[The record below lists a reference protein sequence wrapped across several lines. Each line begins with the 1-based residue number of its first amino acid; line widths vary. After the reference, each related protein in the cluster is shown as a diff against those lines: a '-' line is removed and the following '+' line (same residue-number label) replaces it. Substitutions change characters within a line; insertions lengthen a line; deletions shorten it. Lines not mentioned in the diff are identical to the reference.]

1 MDCLGFSGQVKDLL
15 GVYTLPENM
24 NHSEFKPH
32 AGIVDDYYEIF
43 DNIETV
49 RWQDA
54 LLGIACSIILLTMR
68 VSKLIDTHSNKLS
81 LINNFLSVYGEIKI
95 LQGNKWTNKI

>member
-1 MDCLGFSGQVKDLL
+1 
-15 GVYTLPENM
+15 M
-24 NHSEFKPH
+24 NHSETH

-54 LLGIACSIILLTMR
+54 VLGIVCSIILLTMR
-68 VSKLIDTHSNKLS
+68 VSQVIYIHIIYKLLTLDNEKFSLS
-81 LINNFLSVYGEIKI
+81 LWGDQNSSRQQDKQDLGLF
-95 LQGNKWTNKI
+95 

>member
-1 MDCLGFSGQVKDLL
+1 MDCLDFSGQVKDLL
-15 GVYTLPENM
+15 GVYTLPRNM
-24 NHSEFKPH
+24 NHSETH

-43 DNIETV
+43 DNIDTV

-54 LLGIACSIILLTMR
+54 VLGIACSIILLTMR
-68 VSKLIDTHSNKLS
+68 VSKLIYTHSNKLS

-95 LQGNKWTNKI
+95 LQGNKWTSKI

>member
-1 MDCLGFSGQVKDLL
+1 MDCLDFSGQVKDLL
-15 GVYTLPENM
+15 GVYTLLGNV
-24 NHSEFKPH
+24 NHYETH

-54 LLGIACSIILLTMR
+54 ALGIACSIILLTMR
-68 VSKLIDTHSNKLS
+68 VSKLIDTHYNKLS
-81 LINNFLSVYGEIKI
+81 YH
-95 LQGNKWTNKI
+95 

>member
-1 MDCLGFSGQVKDLL
+1 MDCLDFSGQVKDLL
-15 GVYTLPENM
+15 GVYTLPGNM
-24 NHSEFKPH
+24 DHSETH

-54 LLGIACSIILLTMR
+54 VLGIACSIILLTMR
-68 VSKLIDTHSNKLS
+68 VSNLIDTHSSKH
-81 LINNFLSVYGEIKI
+81 
-95 LQGNKWTNKI
+95 

>member
-1 MDCLGFSGQVKDLL
+1 MDLVDCLDFSGQVKDLL
-15 GVYTLPENM
+15 GVYVIPGNM
-24 NHSEFKPH
+24 NHSETH

-54 LLGIACSIILLTMR
+54 VLGIACSIILLTMR
-68 VSKLIDTHSNKLS
+68 VSNLIDTHSNKH
-81 LINNFLSVYGEIKI
+81 
-95 LQGNKWTNKI
+95 

>member
-1 MDCLGFSGQVKDLL
+1 MDCLDFSGQVKDLL
-15 GVYTLPENM
+15 GVYTLPRNM
-24 NHSEFKPH
+24 DHSETH

-54 LLGIACSIILLTMR
+54 VLGIACSIILLTMR
-68 VSKLIDTHSNKLS
+68 VSKLNDTHSNKLS

-95 LQGNKWTNKI
+95 LQDNKWTNKI

>member
-1 MDCLGFSGQVKDLL
+1 MDLINCLDFSGQVKDLL
-15 GVYTLPENM
+15 GVYKLPGNM
-24 NHSEFKPH
+24 NHSETH

-54 LLGIACSIILLTMR
+54 ALGIACSIILLTMR
-68 VSKLIDTHSNKLS
+68 VSKLIDTHYNKLS
-81 LINNFLSVYGEIKI
+81 YH
-95 LQGNKWTNKI
+95 